1 VKDEGMKRLIEVE
14 IFGQTF
20 TVNSEDD
27 EKYVTQLASYV
38 DQRMRQIG
46 GTAKTAVPLRVAIM
60 AAMSIADEYHK
71 VSRREAEI
79 EQEAV
84 RLSSVLLERLEQSEK
99 LDGVATS
106 ENTVDTIT
114 ASRHV
119 TTPEGGEKKE
129 PLPPS

>member
-1 VKDEGMKRLIEVE
+1 MKRLIEVE

-27 EKYVTQLASYV
+27 EEYVKQLASDV

-60 AAMSIADEYHK
+60 AALSIADEYHK

-79 EQEAV
+79 EQEAA
-84 RLSSVLLERLEQSEK
+84 RLSSLLLERLEQSER
-99 LDGVATS
+99 LDGIATS
-106 ENTVDTIT
+106 EENPVNTIT
-114 ASRHV
+114 ASRRV
-119 TTPEGGEKKE
+119 PTSEEEEQKE
-129 PLPPS
+129 SLPSS